1 MHGNTIT
8 AKISLL
14 TTEKGGRQNS
24 VITDKLHCMFD
35 LNGELFDCR
44 ISLLGVGSLHPGQ
57 SAELPIS
64 FLSPQTVIP
73 KLKIGTQFKL
83 REMRIIGEG
92 MVTSL

>member
-35 LNGELFDCR
+35 LNGELFD
-44 ISLLGVGSLHPGQ
+44 
-57 SAELPIS
+57 
-64 FLSPQTVIP
+64 
-73 KLKIGTQFKL
+73 
-83 REMRIIGEG
+83 
-92 MVTSL
+92 